1 MEEKHNEE
9 NKTQLIKNLCYEM
22 DTNKLMIN
30 DNQNN
35 HYLCDIYGRK
45 KIKFLPNITGSL
57 NRYRRQNII
66 NDNKNLSYFQ
76 STNYF
81 SPNNNLSKNNNL
93 SSFKSKTNK
102 RQIDYHPTIRRFEGY
117 SKFPRPIGPPLLNI
131 PNYDIK
137 EKDKRKIID
146 KLNYYFEDFD
156 TKMDIT
162 RKNENIGVS
171 YLTSD
176 LNDFD
181 LIKHDTEQSLK
192 LIENTLNNFRDE
204 YKLKLNIMHKDPNVK
219 ALNQFKKNLLLNKD
233 STIINGRILAP
244 PNEKIKKNYKII
256 NSIVH
261 KAGLSFDR
269 KNEKNNIFNKIKYN
283 RKNKTISKF
292 DNNYNYTNLKNISI
306 ESGHDRFNDFYK
318 SKDFTVGRLINM
330 DFGLTA
336 SDKANKTST
345 INANNE
351 PNKLPEIS
359 RNENII
365 SRNEEENKIGGM
377 DDAYKET
384 EETLNN
390 NISSFKSS
398 IINNEKVKEK
408 TLEEKINDNELSF
421 ISYMSENEKK
431 YEKENIKNIKTVNII
446 NKNGE
451 HLNKLLLGYQE
462 TEKIPPT
469 IVLPKTRILKL
480 KTNGDLYKENIN
492 LLRMTNKEA
501 FKIQEQKNLYDL
513 KLLEKKL
520 KNQSINANNVMKGKT
535 LKINK
540 DKNND

>member
-57 NRYRRQNII
+57 NRYKRQNII
-66 NDNKNLSYFQ
+66 NDKKNLSYFQ

-261 KAGLSFDR
+261 KAGLSLDR

-351 PNKLPEIS
+351 SNKLPQIS

-431 YEKENIKNIKTVNII
+431 YEKENIKNIKSIRNI
-446 NKNGE
+446 NKKVE
-451 HLNKLLLGYQE
+451 HTNELLKGYQE
-462 TEKIPPT
+462 KERKPPV
-469 IVLPKTRILKL
+469 IYLKSRILKL
-480 KTNGDLYKENIN
+480 KSDGDLYRENLK
-492 LLRMTNKEA
+492 LLRLTNSEA
-501 FKIQEQKNLYDL
+501 FKIQEQKDLYDL
-513 KLLEKKL
+513 KMLEKKI
-520 KNQSINANNVMKGKT
+520 KISTINANNVMKGKIF
-535 LKINK
+535 KSEKNK
-540 DKNND
+540 ETNN

>member
-9 NKTQLIKNLCYEM
+9 NKTQVIKNLCYEM

-57 NRYRRQNII
+57 NRYKKQNILK
-66 NDNKNLSYFQ
+66 DKNLSYFQ

-81 SPNNNLSKNNNL
+81 SPNNNLS
-93 SSFKSKTNK
+93 SFKNKINK
-102 RQIDYHPTIRRFEGY
+102 RQIDYHPTVRRFEGY

-146 KLNYYFEDFD
+146 KLDYYFEDYN
-156 TKMDIT
+156 TKLDIS
-162 RKNENIGVS
+162 RKNENNGVS

-192 LIENTLNNFRDE
+192 LIETTLNDFREE

-233 STIINGRILAP
+233 STIINGRLLDA

-256 NSIVH
+256 HSIVH

-283 RKNKTISKF
+283 RKNKTISKY

-306 ESGHDRFNDFYK
+306 ESGHERFNDFYK
-318 SKDFTVGRLINM
+318 SKDFTVGRLVNM
-330 DFGLTA
+330 DFVLST
-336 SDKANKTST
+336 SDKVNKTLTTNDNKESK
-345 INANNE
+345 
-351 PNKLPEIS
+351 KLPGIQK
-359 RNENII
+359 NENII
-365 SRNEEENKIGGM
+365 SRNEEENKVGGM
-377 DDAYKET
+377 EDAYKET

-390 NISSFKSS
+390 NVSSFKSS

-421 ISYMSENEKK
+421 ISYMSDNEKK
-431 YEKENIKNIKTVNII
+431 YEKENIKNIKSIRNI
-446 NKNGE
+446 NKKVE
-451 HLNKLLLGYQE
+451 HTNELLKGYQE
-462 TEKIPPT
+462 KERKPPV
-469 IVLPKTRILKL
+469 IYLKSRILKL
-480 KTNGDLYKENIN
+480 KSDGDLYRENLK
-492 LLRMTNKEA
+492 LLRLTNSEA
-501 FKIQEQKNLYDL
+501 FKIQEQKDLYDL
-513 KLLEKKL
+513 KMLEKKI
-520 KNQSINANNVMKGKT
+520 KISTINANNVMKGKIFQGS
-535 LKINK
+535 KNK
-540 DKNND
+540 EKNN